1 MLLEDGCLERV
12 VNIPS
17 AVFFKPRAAVP
28 HKTGAKAMNTHVK
41 QLELVPAVAVTAAA
55 APLPVALSERPIA
68 EAGDDPDDFDWR
80 NEESVVVKS
89 QPGIAVYENPH
100 GETVIRTQNIS
111 DPDFGDH
118 FAYVTPKA
126 LPAVIAALKR
136 HVP

>member
-1 MLLEDGCLERV
+1 M
-12 VNIPS
+12 N
-17 AVFFKPRAAVP
+17 KPF
-28 HKTGAKAMNTHVK
+28 T
-41 QLELVPAVAVTAAA
+41 QLELVPAVAVTTAAA
-55 APLPVALSERPIA
+55 TPRVVPAERPIA

-80 NEESVVVKS
+80 NEECVVVKS

-118 FAYVTPKA
+118 FAYVTPQA

-136 HVP
+136 QLS